1 MKAELVNPFIS
12 STISVFETMVGL
24 KVTKGDLYI
33 KSDERLFYDVSGAI
47 GVVGDF
53 IGFVS
58 VSFSENV
65 ALEVASKFL
74 GEEVTELDNEAGDA
88 IGELINM
95 IAGSTKKHFSDKGK
109 RFSISV
115 PNVIVG
121 KGHTIQR
128 PANLIC
134 IGVKFHLNDSIFVL
148 EVALKEK
155 VDKQ

>member
-12 STISVFETMVGL
+12 STISVFDTMVGFEV
-24 KVTKGDLYI
+24 KKGDLYI
-33 KSDERLFYDVSGAI
+33 KSDERLYYDISGAI

-58 VSFSENV
+58 ISFPEDL
-65 ALEVASKFL
+65 ALEVTSKFI
-74 GEEVTELDNEAGDA
+74 GEPLTELNNDAGDA
-88 IGELINM
+88 VGELINM
-95 IAGSTKKHFSDKGK
+95 IAGSTKKHFSDKGR
-109 RFSISV
+109 RFNISV

-121 KGHTIQR
+121 KGHTTQR

-134 IGVKFHLNDSIFVL
+134 IGVKFHLNNKIFVL

-155 VDKQ
+155 A